1 MSVSAE
7 RYPLMRRILHWLSAV
22 IILWALVS
30 GFTLAL
36 TDVPESVHQW
46 IAAFNVATTLVFFPF
61 FVLRL
66 TLALVQKKPST
77 PGLTALQQRVAGWGH
92 QAIYAAVL
100 LVLVSGVLMMERPM
114 PVYGLATLQ
123 PLLEPSSVTYAF
135 AIIHRISCA
144 ALALLVVGHIAA
156 VVVHKRQGV
165 TLLYKMV

>member
-7 RYPLMRRILHWLSAV
+7 RYPFMRRMLHWLSAA
-22 IILWALVS
+22 IILWALCS

-61 FVLRL
+61 FLLRL
-66 TLALVQKKPST
+66 MLALVQKKPST
-77 PGLTALQQRVAGWGH
+77 PGLTPLQQRLAGWGH

-100 LVLVSGVLMMERPM
+100 VVLVSGVLMMERPM

-123 PLLEPSSVTYAF
+123 PLLDASVVTYGF
-135 AIIHRISCA
+135 AILHRISSVV
-144 ALALLVVGHIAA
+144 LALLVVGHIAA
-156 VVVHKRQGV
+156 VIRHKRHGIP
-165 TLLYKMV
+165 LLYKMV